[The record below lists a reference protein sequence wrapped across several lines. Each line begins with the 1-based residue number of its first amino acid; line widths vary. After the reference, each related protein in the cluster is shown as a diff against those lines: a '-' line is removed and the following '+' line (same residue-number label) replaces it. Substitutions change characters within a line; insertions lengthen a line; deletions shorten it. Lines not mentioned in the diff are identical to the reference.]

1 MTTSDS
7 QKRFNQYPVKAFKRD
22 IWHGCSKEEKR
33 NSATALTYSFLLAGG
48 QITKAPPAKKRKGGR
63 AEIFNKDTR
72 AVKAHEHW
80 NKKFFAGDD
89 FTAKGPRF
97 TSKPVSEKSADQRDL
112 ARKAGT
118 SHSEFAGAVV
128 EIAGKLLPRHALH
141 ATDEAPVDLVS
152 KGGSS
157 EKVVRL
163 VDDTGDS
170 LSDANRRATIRDELN
185 LTNVDHAHNAKFK
198 LAA

>member
-80 NKKFFAGDD
+80 NKKF
-89 FTAKGPRF
+89 
-97 TSKPVSEKSADQRDL
+97 
-112 ARKAGT
+112 
-118 SHSEFAGAVV
+118 
-128 EIAGKLLPRHALH
+128 LPAMISRRRVL
-141 ATDEAPVDLVS
+141 
-152 KGGSS
+152 
-157 EKVVRL
+157 
-163 VDDTGDS
+163 DS
-170 LSDANRRATIRDELN
+170 LPNRYQRSPQTNATSRA
-185 LTNVDHAHNAKFK
+185 K
-198 LAA
+198 LAPLIQNSPVLLWR